1 MTLDERG
8 VLEDPFDQFAAWYA
22 EARAQGVPMPE
33 ALAVGTADAA
43 GRPSVRMVL
52 LKEHGANGLVFCT
65 DRRSRKGDDLAANPH
80 AALLFHWQPL
90 GRQVRIE
97 GPATEISPD
106 EAAAFALA
114 RPAGSRISSWGSHQ
128 SQVIASRDALEAQ
141 IAAVEHRFAGGDVP
155 PAPHWTGYRVLPESF
170 EFWEHRDDRAH
181 DRVRY
186 RCEGEGWLIERLQ
199 P

>member
-90 GRQVRIE
+90 GRQVRVE
-97 GPATEISPD
+97 GRVERLPD
-106 EAAAFALA
+106 EESDTYFAT
-114 RPAGSRISSWGSHQ
+114 RP
-128 SQVIASRDALEAQ
+128 RDAQ
-141 IAAVEHRFAGGDVP
+141 P
-155 PAPHWTGYRVLPESF
+155 QPQT
-170 EFWEHRDDRAH
+170 
-181 DRVRY
+181 VR
-186 RCEGEGWLIERLQ
+186 RLDAS
-199 P
+199 

>member
-1 MTLDERG
+1 MTLDERD
-8 VLEDPFDQFAAWYA
+8 VLPDPFAQFAAWYD
-22 EARAQGVPMPE
+22 EAQARGVPMPE
-33 ALAVGTADAA
+33 ALAVATADEA

-52 LKEHGANGLVFCT
+52 LKEHGPAGFVFCT
-65 DRRSRKGDDLAANPH
+65 DRRSHKGDDLAANPR

-97 GPATEISPD
+97 GPATEIAPG

-114 RPAGSRISSWGSHQ
+114 RPAGSRISSWASHQ
-128 SQVIASRDALEAQ
+128 SQVVASRAVLEAQ
-141 IAAVEHRFAGGDVP
+141 IAEAEERFAGDEVP
-155 PAPHWTGYRVLPESF
+155 PAPHWTGYRVHPETF
-170 EFWEHRDDRAH
+170 EFWEHRHDRSH

-186 RCEGEGWLIERLQ
+186 RRAGAGWAIERLQ